1 MDSQKL
7 VKGNFYNTLIATRGD
22 SEGLQNKMEETVQ
35 KFLENETD
43 MNKPGMLLGKIQGGK
58 TRAFIGIIALAFD
71 NEYDMAIILTKGTKA
86 LARQTLARLKRDF
99 RNFIDDDMVKVYDI
113 IFNIPERLPG
123 YILRQKLIM
132 IVKKEKNN
140 LEKIIKMIVQTY
152 PDLGNRKVL
161 IIDDEADFASLG
173 FTRREGNVELRRIAS
188 QIDELRK
195 KVKKSD
201 FLEVTATPYSLYL
214 QPEDTTVPTREGQ
227 FVFEPIRPVFT
238 TLLPVYEGYIGGDF
252 FFEES
257 KEEGS
262 IAHYVYEEVPLE
274 ELEALKRENRRV
286 FRIED
291 CLTHRRVQVLR
302 KGILNFIVGACVRR
316 IQQRKL
322 RKREEHYSFV
332 VHTEQGK
339 GAHDWQVEVVAKLNE
354 SLIYCANHN
363 LPRLSELVRE
373 SYDDLSKSISIM
385 NTPPEYDEVFQEVL
399 TALKDDYLMI
409 IKVNSDAAVEKLL
422 DDNGE
427 LELSAPLNVFIGGQI
442 LDRGV
447 TIRNFIGFYYG
458 RRPRRFQQ
466 DTVLQH
472 SRIFGDRPRE
482 DLAVTRFYTVL
493 EIYSVLER
501 INGFDNALREAFEKG
516 AHAGV
521 VFICKDSNNRIVP
534 CSPNK
539 ISISSTTTLRPGIRM
554 LPIGFETDYIKNIKG
569 TIEELDKLIFSKMP
583 DKKEQPFLI
592 EFSTAKSIID
602 MVEKTLVFEL
612 DWEWEAFESCMEF
625 FSKNTENKKTQGKV
639 WCLVRTGRNIAIKK
653 SDGSFTDDVDTG
665 KTDTEPARNIAVDI
679 PALILI
685 RQNGSTE
692 KGWRGSPFWWPV
704 LIAPQRTRTMIFASK
719 LVDIE

>member
-1 MDSQKL
+1 ML
-7 VKGNFYNTLIATRGD
+7 VKGNFYDALVKTRGD
-22 SEGLQNKMEETVQ
+22 SEDLQNKMEETIQ
-35 KFLENETD
+35 KFLENETN

-58 TRAFIGIIALAFD
+58 TRAFMGIIALAFD
-71 NEYDMAIILTKGTKA
+71 NDYDMAIILTKGTKA
-86 LARQTLARLKRDF
+86 LARQTFARLKKDF
-99 RNFIDDDMVKVYDI
+99 RNFVDDNMVKLYDI
-113 IFNIPERLPG
+113 MLNIPERLPG
-123 YILRQKLIM
+123 FILRQKLIM
-132 IVKKEKNN
+132 IVKKQTNN
-140 LEKIIKMIVQTY
+140 LDRVIRMIVQTY
-152 PDLGNRKVL
+152 PDLGNRKIL

-173 FTRREGNVELRRIAS
+173 FTKKAEGDVELRRIAS

-201 FLEVTATPYSLYL
+201 FLEVTATPYALYL
-214 QPEDTTVPTREGQ
+214 QPEDTTVPRGEGQ
-227 FVFEPIRPVFT
+227 FVFEPQRPVFT
-238 TLLPVYEGYIGGDF
+238 VLLPIYEGYVGGDF

-262 IAHYVYEEVPLE
+262 IAHCVYEEVPLD
-274 ELEALKRENRRV
+274 ELDALRRENRKV
-286 FRIED
+286 FKIED

-302 KGILNFIVGACVRR
+302 RGILNFIVGACVRR

-339 GAHDWQVEVVAKLNE
+339 EAHDWQVEVVAKLNE

-399 TALKDDYLMI
+399 TALKLDYFFI
-409 IKVNSDAAVEKLL
+409 RKVNSDAAVEQLL

-458 RRPRRFQQ
+458 RRPRKFQQ

-472 SRIFGDRPRE
+472 SRIFGNRPRE
-482 DLAVTRFYTVL
+482 DLAVTRFYTAL

-521 VFICKDSNNRIVP
+521 VFIRKDSSNRILP

-539 ISISSTTTLRPGIRM
+539 ISISSTTTLRPGMRM
-554 LPIGFETDYIKNIKG
+554 LPIGFQTDYIKNIRG
-569 TIEELDKLIFSKMP
+569 RIEELDKVIFGQMP
-583 DKKEQPFLI
+583 DEKGKAFLI
-592 EFSTAKSIID
+592 EFSTANSIID
-602 MVEKTLVFEL
+602 IIAETLVFEL
-612 DWEWEAFESCMEF
+612 DWEWEAFKSCMEF
-625 FSKNTENKKTQGKV
+625 LSKNTENKETQGKV
-639 WCLVRTGRNIAIKK
+639 WCLVRTGRDISIKK
-653 SDGSFTDDVDTG
+653 KDGSFTDDVDTG
-665 KTDTEPARNIAVDI
+665 STDTNPARKIAIDI

-685 RQNGSTE
+685 RQNGSAE

-704 LIAPQRTRTMIFASK
+704 LIVPQRTRTMVFANK
-719 LVDIE
+719 VADVD

>member
-1 MDSQKL
+1 ML
-7 VKGNFYNTLIATRGD
+7 NKGNLYNTLIEKRGD
-22 SEGLQNKMEETVQ
+22 SEALQEKMEETVQ

-58 TRAFIGIIALAFD
+58 TGAFIGIIALAFD
-71 NEYDMAIILTKGTKA
+71 NDYDMAIILTKGTRA
-86 LARQTLARLKRDF
+86 LARQTYARLKKDF
-99 RNFIDDDMVKVYDI
+99 GNFIYDNMVKLYDI
-113 IFNIPERLPG
+113 LNIPERLPG
-123 YILRQKLIM
+123 FILRQRLIM
-132 IVKKEKNN
+132 IVKKETNN
-140 LEKIIKMIVQTY
+140 LDRIIRMIVQTY
-152 PDLGNRKVL
+152 PDLGNRKIL

-227 FVFEPIRPVFT
+227 FVFEPIRPAFT
-238 TLLPVYEGYIGGDF
+238 VLLPIYEEYIGGDF

-286 FRIED
+286 FKIED
-291 CLTHRRVQVLR
+291 CLTHMRVQVIR

-322 RKREEHYSFV
+322 REREEHYSFV

-339 GAHDWQVEVVAKLNE
+339 EAHDWQVEVVAKLNE

-373 SYDDLSKSISIM
+373 SYDDLSRSISIM

-409 IKVNSDAAVEKLL
+409 IKVNSDAAVEQLL

-427 LELSAPLNVFIGGQI
+427 LELNAPLNVFIGGQI

-482 DLAVTRFYTVL
+482 DLAVTRFYTAL

-501 INGFDNALREAFEKG
+501 INEFDNALREAFEKG

-521 VFICKDSNNRIVP
+521 VFIRKDSSNRILP

-539 ISISSTTTLRPGIRM
+539 ISISSTTTLRPGMRM
-554 LPIGFETDYIKNIKG
+554 LPIGFQTDYIKNIRG
-569 TIEELDKLIFSKMP
+569 TIEELDKVILGQMP
-583 DKKEQPFLI
+583 DDKEKPFLI
-592 EFSTAKSIID
+592 ELSTANSIID
-602 MVEKTLVFEL
+602 MIAETLVFEL
-612 DWEWEAFESCMEF
+612 DWEWEPFKSCMEF
-625 FSKNTENKKTQGKV
+625 LSKFTENNKTQGKI
-639 WCLVRTGRNIAIKK
+639 WCLVRTGRELSRFRE
-653 SDGSFTDDVDTG
+653 SDGRYSDAPDTG
-665 KTDTEPARNIAVDI
+665 KTDTDLARKIAVDI

-692 KGWRGSPFWWPV
+692 KEWRGSPFWWPV
-704 LIAPQRTRTMIFASK
+704 LIVPQRTRTMIFAGQTAD
-719 LVDIE
+719 VY